1 MYYYLINNNDFVL
14 QILDQAEARVHRI
27 GQANE
32 VLIQYLLADGT
43 ADDHIWPLLKKKQL
57 ILQEM
62 GLTKESFSSVPH
74 KYEPGARK
82 PAQNSTLTNFV
93 IRSSTTNQPAVVED
107 DLIMD
112 DGLDDVLCNLEF
124 QSVLLFILF

>member
-1 MYYYLINNNDFVL
+1 M
-14 QILDQAEARVHRI
+14 
-27 GQANE
+27 
-32 VLIQYLLADGT
+32 LADGT

-74 KYEPGARK
+74 KYEKGVKK
-82 PAQNSTLTNFV
+82 PAQNSTLTEFV
-93 IRSSTTNQPAVVED
+93 TRSSTTSKPAVED
-107 DLIMD
+107 DIIMD

-124 QSVLLFILF
+124 